1 MIRIKVID
9 PNKPDKL
16 QELDLN
22 LENKPNHE
30 CFIGRNLNC
39 DLVLDDGQVSRM
51 HGKFSHE
58 NGNCYFA
65 DLASSHGSRI
75 NGETAQMN
83 HDYPIK
89 IGDMIK
95 VGRYFLMIVETSLS
109 EKKEVIEPVLDDGIT
124 EIELPGFAKGISSQ
138 SDNQPQIR
146 AIITPQEYMPL
157 AFVNPSTL
165 QRWSQGELT
174 VRCIGVID
182 ETHDV
187 KTFRFVSESP
197 MLFTYKPG
205 QFITLNLQING
216 EEISRSYSI
225 SSTPSRPHTLEIT
238 VKRVPPDSG
247 CEQQTPKGLV
257 SNWLHDNVKV
267 DTSIEINGPFGNFT
281 CFANPAEKLLLISAG
296 SGITPMMS
304 MSRWLCDTAANCDI
318 IFFHCARSPRDI
330 IYRHELE
337 MMSARYDNF
346 HLAVSTT
353 SKEAGHSWLS
363 LTGRLDSVM
372 MRVVAPDYSDR
383 TVYVCGP
390 DTFMQS
396 TKQMLESI
404 SFPMQNYYEERFG
417 TTKKSSNQQSLNNST
432 PVVEYGLGGILNN
445 ILKQP
450 AQQPDVNNQAVVSQD
465 LPKPPSK
472 SQTAVFFSKSGKK
485 VVCDGEEP
493 ILSLALKEKVKIPFG
508 CRAGVCGACKT
519 LKLQGEVSFCAEPSA
534 LDESQIKEGYILTC
548 ISYPVGEVVIDA

>member
-16 QELDLN
+16 QEIDLN

-30 CFIGRNLNC
+30 CFIGRYLNC

-51 HGKFSHE
+51 HGKFSHK
-58 NGNCYFA
+58 NGNCYFV

-109 EKKEVIEPVLDDGIT
+109 ENQEVIEPVLDTVIT

-157 AFVNPSTL
+157 AFVNPSTF
-165 QRWSQGELT
+165 QRWSQGELI

-187 KTFRFVSESP
+187 KTFRFVSDPP

-238 VKRVPPDSG
+238 VKRVPPDFS

-267 DTSIEINGPFGNFT
+267 DTCIEINGPFGNFT

-296 SGITPMMS
+296 SGITPIMS

-318 IFFHCARSPRDI
+318 VFFHCARSPRDI

-353 SKEAGHSWLS
+353 GKEPGHSWLS
-363 LTGRLDSVM
+363 LSGRLDAGM

-404 SFPMQNYYEERFG
+404 SFPMQNYYEESFG
-417 TTKKSSNQQSLNNST
+417 TTKKSSNQQSVKSSTHNNST

-472 SQTAVFFSKSGKK
+472 SETAVVFSKSGKK
-485 VVCDGEEP
+485 VVCDGE
-493 ILSLALKEKVKIPFG
+493 
-508 CRAGVCGACKT
+508 
-519 LKLQGEVSFCAEPSA
+519 
-534 LDESQIKEGYILTC
+534 
-548 ISYPVGEVVIDA
+548 